1 MGWIYVIIAAALE
14 LTGVIGLNNFSKKK
28 SVLNGLLFF
37 GGFGGAFVFLYASFN
52 HLQVSL
58 AYAVWIG
65 IGTAAAVIVNMVFYG
80 ESRNIG
86 RIISLIVII
95 IGVVGLKAVS

>member
-1 MGWIYVIIAAALE
+1 MGWVYVIIAAVLE
-14 LTGVIGLNNFSKKK
+14 LVGVIGLNNFSRKK
-28 SVLNGLLFF
+28 SAVNLLMFF

-52 HLQVSL
+52 HLQVSI

-65 IGTAAAVIVNMVFYG
+65 IGTAAAVIVNMIFFG
-80 ESRNIG
+80 ESRNWR

>member
-1 MGWIYVIIAAALE
+1 MGWIFVFIAAILE
-14 LTGVIGLNNFSKKK
+14 LVGVIGLNNFSKKK
-28 SVLNGLLFF
+28 SFINLLMFF

-52 HLQVSL
+52 HLQVSI

-65 IGTAAAVIVNMVFYG
+65 IGTAAAVIVNMIFYG
-80 ESRNIG
+80 ESKSVG

>member
-1 MGWIYVIIAAALE
+1 MGWIYVIIAAILE
-14 LTGVIGLNNFSKKK
+14 LTGVVGLNNFSKKK
-28 SVLNGLLFF
+28 SVMNAILFF
-37 GGFGGAFVFLYASFN
+37 GGFGGAFVFLYASFS
-52 HLQVSL
+52 HLQVSI

-80 ESRNIG
+80 ESRSIG